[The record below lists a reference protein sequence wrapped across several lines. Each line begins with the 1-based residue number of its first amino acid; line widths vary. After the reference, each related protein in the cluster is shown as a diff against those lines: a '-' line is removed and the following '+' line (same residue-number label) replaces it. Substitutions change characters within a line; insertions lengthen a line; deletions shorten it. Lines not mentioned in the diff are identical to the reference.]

1 MSRRSLPVL
10 FLFLAGCATSSRPVP
25 AAWLSVLESARIG
38 SLTLADDGKV
48 ATSVERKPT
57 PLRDGPIHLEGG
69 KLLNGDK
76 VLAADLGTI
85 DSLDLS
91 EVRNEVAFSAKR
103 EGNFDIALINTEG
116 GAVYWMPNDPAD
128 EVAVQWAPRGH
139 KISYIIRGKGGDLVR
154 TLHIPTAFQFAIPF
168 TNATIHA
175 LAWDPQA
182 ERYAV
187 AYSTPDSSDR
197 VEVLKYDG
205 EERRLA
211 IDSSSKLDV
220 AVAPFAPG
228 AILLHPR
235 DVRYEEKLP
244 LVVWLADDFAWN
256 DARAQLMRNAR
267 VAMVITKNVND
278 ALWRAADGI
287 TWLDPLRRFVVGN
300 PSDNARVTSIIAEPT
315 LPVGHYR
322 RNGNIV
328 AVAPAVVQ
336 SFAAGFIADQLERDS
351 PTNVSSR

>member
-1 MSRRSLPVL
+1 MS
-10 FLFLAGCATSSRPVP
+10 VP
-25 AAWLSVLESARIG
+25 AAARIG

-48 ATSVERKPT
+48 TTSVERKPAQ
-57 PLRDGPIHLEGG
+57 LVDGPIHLDGG
-69 KLLNGDK
+69 KLMNADK

-91 EVRNEVAFSAKR
+91 EVRSEVAFSALH
-103 EGNFDIALINTEG
+103 EGNFDIGLVNIEG
-116 GAVYWMPNDPAD
+116 GDVHWMPNDPSD

-139 KISYIIRGKGGDLVR
+139 KISYLIRGKGGDLVR
-154 TLHIPTAFQFAIPF
+154 TLHIPSAYQFAIPF

-205 EERRLA
+205 EGRRLA

-220 AVAPFAPG
+220 EVKPFAPG

-235 DVRYEEKLP
+235 DVLYDEKLP
-244 LVVWLADDFAWN
+244 VVVWLADDFAWN

-267 VAMVITKNVND
+267 VALVVTKTLTD
-278 ALWRAADGI
+278 ALWSAANEI
-287 TWLDPLRRFVVGN
+287 PWLDASRRFVVGTT
-300 PSDNARVTSIIAEPT
+300 DTNARVTSIITEPT
-315 LPVGHYR
+315 LPLGQYR
-322 RNGNIV
+322 RSGNIV

-336 SFAAGFIADQLERDS
+336 SFAAGFIADQLKRDS
-351 PTNVSSR
+351 PKNVSSR